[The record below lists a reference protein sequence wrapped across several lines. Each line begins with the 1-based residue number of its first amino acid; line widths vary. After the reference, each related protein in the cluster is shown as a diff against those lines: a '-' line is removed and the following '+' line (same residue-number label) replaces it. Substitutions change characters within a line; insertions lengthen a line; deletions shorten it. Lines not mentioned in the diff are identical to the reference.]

1 MIKLKTKTKNY
12 MYMIIYYNTKSDA
25 VCYPTDSDRY
35 VQYALAMWQ
44 PSKNMLLFLLN
55 LLIAI
60 NSPVLNDDRRPRYM
74 VLIQAITF

>member
-12 MYMIIYYNTKSDA
+12 MYMVINYNTKSDA
-25 VCYPTDSDRY
+25 VCYLTDSDSIGN
-35 VQYALAMWQ
+35 VAAF
-44 PSKNMLLFLLN
+44 KKLLFLLN

>member
-1 MIKLKTKTKNY
+1 
-12 MYMIIYYNTKSDA
+12 MYMIIYYNTKSDV
-25 VCYPTDSDRY
+25 VCYLTDSDRY

-44 PSKNMLLFLLN
+44 PSFLLN

>member
-1 MIKLKTKTKNY
+1 
-12 MYMIIYYNTKSDA
+12 MYMIINYNTKSDA
-25 VCYPTDSDRY
+25 VCYLTDSDSIGN
-35 VQYALAMWQ
+35 VAAFKKL
-44 PSKNMLLFLLN
+44 LLFLLN

>member
-25 VCYPTDSDRY
+25 VCYLTDSDRY
-35 VQYALAMWQ
+35 LQYALAMWQ
-44 PSKNMLLFLLN
+44 PSKLLLFLLN

>member
-1 MIKLKTKTKNY
+1 

-25 VCYPTDSDRY
+25 VCYLTDSDRY

-44 PSKNMLLFLLN
+44 QKLLLFLLN

>member
-1 MIKLKTKTKNY
+1 

-25 VCYPTDSDRY
+25 VCYLTDSDRY

-44 PSKNMLLFLLN
+44 LLFLLN